1 MHVGPAELR
10 TPEDMAQAEAELGP
24 IPVPEAGVPFMPTM
38 DTEEYEAE
46 KDEANSEAARG
57 AVPQGGGV

>member
-24 IPVPEAGVPFMPTM
+24 IPGPDAAVPVRPTM
-38 DTEEYEAE
+38 DPAAYEAE